1 MATLSQSIRIYD
13 GMSGPL
19 RHITRAM
26 NIVISDFQR
35 LQSVSNNPIDTV
47 GLKVARQELAQATVK
62 LDKMEQSIKQSN
74 QAQQGFN
81 RSLRSGADAAGNLW
95 NKIKGVAVAAGGL
108 FGAKQILGLSDQLT
122 GAQARLNLMVDDGG
136 SVEALEKKIMASA
149 NRARTYYMDTMPSVA
164 KLGLLAG
171 KAFNNNDE
179 IIRFSELMSKNF
191 IIAGASTSEQQNAMY
206 QLNQAM
212 ASGRLQGDEY
222 RSIIENAPLLAQ
234 SIEDYMRNVQRAQG
248 TLKDWSS
255 QGLLTADVIKNALFS
270 SADEIEER
278 FSQMP
283 MTGAQIWSQIKNA
296 AIEAFQPVSEQWN
309 QLLNSR
315 EFQRDVNGVLQDLSS
330 LSSGA
335 VTLFGQVV
343 NAARNLGQALK
354 GPLQIGGKL
363 LGGMIQNWRVILPLV
378 TSAVLVH
385 KGYNVVVKAQEG
397 LETLSA
403 AKKAL
408 KTSATIA
415 ETAAT
420 TTATGAQVGYNA
432 ALLACPLTWAVM
444 GITAIGAALIGTSLL
459 MKDSTSDV
467 RKWGQSI
474 AEETARANQ
483 QIDDNAKQEMVAAEK
498 AKALYE
504 NFETLYGKA
513 ERTAKEIDEMRS
525 ITNQLNNI
533 IPNLNANFDS
543 TSRGLE
549 RLTGKLKEATNAFYD
564 FSYAQAMQKAY
575 QEKVDIAAK
584 NIVEAEEKRSSL
596 VSQRGSVYEQQEKL
610 KMDMATGKYRNY
622 EVQGYLVNQTQY
634 AENLGKSYNSLATN
648 INKDIAAVDK
658 VIADNEKN
666 LKSYFSSIE
675 SFQNRIDSFGNRFDT
690 NDDLSGNNYLGEIA
704 ANTARTADAMDMS
717 EEYLKSI
724 RDLAEGDVI
733 DRTTVAS
740 ITVDMGGVSNTIN
753 SPMDLDGVVTYIADY
768 VSEGL
773 AVAVEG
779 VH

>member
-26 NIVISDFQR
+26 NILIGDFQR
-35 LQSVSNNPIDTV
+35 LQSVSSNPIDTV

-62 LDKMEQSIKQSN
+62 LDQMENSIKQSN

-81 RSLRSGADAAGNLW
+81 RSLRGGADAAGNLW

-108 FGAKQILGLSDQLT
+108 MGAKQIFGLSDQLT
-122 GAQARLNLMVDDGG
+122 GAQARLNLIVDDGG
-136 SVEALEKKIMASA
+136 SVAALEQKIMASA
-149 NRARTYYMDTMPSVA
+149 QRSRAGYLDTMESVS

-171 KAFNNNDE
+171 KAFSSNDE
-179 IIRFSELMSKNF
+179 MIRFAELMNKNF
-191 IIAGASTSEQQNAMY
+191 VVAGASTQESSAAMY

-363 LGGMIQNWRVILPLV
+363 LGGMIQNWRIILPLV

-385 KGYNVVVKAQEG
+385 KGFNTVVKIQEG

-403 AKKAL
+403 AKKAI
-408 KTSATIA
+408 KATATIA
-415 ETAAT
+415 DAAAT
-420 TTATGAQVGYNA
+420 TTATGAQIGYNA
-432 ALLACPLTWAVM
+432 ALLACPMTWVVM
-444 GITAIGAALIGTSLL
+444 GITAIGAALIGATLL
-459 MKDSTSDV
+459 MKDSTSSI
-467 RKWGQSI
+467 KQWGKSLT
-474 AEETARANQ
+474 EETVRANQ

-525 ITNQLNNI
+525 ITNRLNNI

-543 TSRGLE
+543 TSSGLE
-549 RLTGKLKEATNAFYD
+549 KLTGKLKEATNAFYD

-575 QEKVDIAAK
+575 QEKVDVAAK
-584 NIVEAEEKRSSL
+584 NIVEAQERKNSL
-596 VSQRGSVYEQQEKL
+596 MKDKGKVYEQQEAYKIGL
-610 KMDMATGKYRNY
+610 ASGAYSTESGQRGLASGATKAQNY
-622 EVQGYLVNQTQY
+622 LIGLNM
-634 AENLGKSYNSLATN
+634 KNSA
-648 INKDIAAVDK
+648 INKDISEVDK
-658 VIADNEKN
+658 IIADNEKN
-666 LKSYFSSIE
+666 LKSYFSNIE
-675 SFQNRIDSFGNRFDT
+675 SYQSKIDSFGDRFNPDP
-690 NDDLSGNNYLGEIA
+690 GENNYLGDIA
-704 ANTARTADAMDMS
+704 ANTARTADALDIAD
-717 EEYLKSI
+717 EDLKYI
-724 RDLAEGDVI
+724 RDLAERDII

-740 ITVDMGGVSNTIN
+740 ITVDMGGVTNQLASG
-753 SPMDLDGVVTYIADY
+753 MDIDGVM
-768 VSEGL
+768 EGL
-773 AVAVEG
+773 ANHLSEKLVVAAEG